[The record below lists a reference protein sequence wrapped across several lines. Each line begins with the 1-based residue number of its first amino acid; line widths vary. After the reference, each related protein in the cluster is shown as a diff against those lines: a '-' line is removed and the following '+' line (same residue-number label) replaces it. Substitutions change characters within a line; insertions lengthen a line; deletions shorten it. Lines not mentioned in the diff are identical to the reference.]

1 MNFNATS
8 DVIVYVIV
16 FVSIFLIG
24 RIWGSWKSSL
34 IIGALGNLFFYL
46 YVTRFNFIYI
56 LLTGVVVI
64 GGFLLNFIRKQ
75 ATDEEFRQRVNAD
88 MERIQKKEDEKN
100 ALKELEKE
108 NRIQIECPNCQS
120 TKINFVDNNG
130 KQFSIGK
137 ALAGGFLVG
146 GIGALAGF
154 AGKKGKT
161 NRWYC
166 TNCGTSFTK

>member
-1 MNFNATS
+1 MNFNNTG
-8 DVIVYVIV
+8 DVILYIIV
-16 FVSIFLIG
+16 FISMFLIG

-34 IIGALGNLFFYL
+34 VIGALSNFFFYL
-46 YVTRFNFIYI
+46 FITRFNIIYMI
-56 LLTGVVVI
+56 LTGAILI
-64 GGFLLNFIRKQ
+64 GGFIFNFIRKQ
-75 ATDEEFRQRVNAD
+75 VTDEEFRRRVDAD
-88 MERIQKKEDEKN
+88 MNRIQQKEDEKK

-137 ALAGGFLVG
+137 AIAGGFLVG
-146 GIGALAGF
+146 GIGTLAGF

-161 NRWYC
+161 NRWHC